1 MCIVHMVGNSLY
13 YLGCQKRKEMAP
25 DLKCVYTAS
34 TIDKVELYLTEF
46 ETVWE
51 DTYSPIAQS

>member
-1 MCIVHMVGNSLY
+1 MVGNSLY